1 MSSSAPADR
10 LLDDLND
17 AQLEAVRA
25 VDGPLAIIAG
35 AGTGKTRVISRRT
48 AFAIA
53 SGAVPADQVLVV
65 TFTDKAAGEMMQRL
79 RGLGLP
85 GVTARTVHAHALSQL
100 RHFWPL
106 RHDGAPLP
114 EILDSKLPILIR
126 LARGLPG
133 HYRFTAAKD
142 LADEIEWAK
151 SRQLDP
157 RAYGDAVA
165 ADREPPIPVDLFIR
179 VFGDYERA
187 KTRAGR
193 IDFDDMLGEAIRLLE
208 DDREATATIRSRKR
222 WFSVDEYQDT
232 SPLQERLLELW
243 LGDGRDICVVGDEDQ
258 TIYTFA
264 GASSTFLTTFADR
277 HDGARVVALTE
288 NYRSSPEVLEFANRL
303 IASSG
308 RTKRL
313 TATKPSGP
321 QPTIAGHR
329 TAEAEL
335 AALVAW
341 VRRLVAGGTPAPE
354 IAVLVRM
361 NAQLE
366 PIETALTR
374 AGIGYRVRGVGFYRR
389 PDVRAA
395 IELVRRGRP
404 AAGTSL
410 GDEVRTVWARELGH
424 DERVAPA
431 GEEARERS
439 AALDTLLGILDDLV
453 AADPETDRA
462 AFLGELERRAATER
476 AGGADGIELATYHR
490 AKGLEWDAVYLPM
503 LEEGSLPIRQALDD
517 EDAIDEERRL
527 LYVGITRARLHL
539 ALSWADQRETRGRD
553 TRRKPSRFLAG
564 LVPRRSRAAAGRD
577 SRDGRD
583 GRDGRA
589 GRGGRVVILPDGFAP
604 ASPRDGDSPLLAA
617 LRTWRTGRARGDAVP
632 AFVVAHDSTLAS
644 IAEAQPETLAAL
656 RRVRG
661 MGPAKLEK
669 YGPEILTVIAR
680 ASEDG
685 TRDGATP
692 ADTTRGGA
700 TPVDATRD
708 GATDGDETAGTA

>member
-1 MSSSAPADR
+1 
-10 LLDDLND
+10 
-17 AQLEAVRA
+17 
-25 VDGPLAIIAG
+25 
-35 AGTGKTRVISRRT
+35 
-48 AFAIA
+48 
-53 SGAVPADQVLVV
+53 
-65 TFTDKAAGEMMQRL
+65 
-79 RGLGLP
+79 
-85 GVTARTVHAHALSQL
+85 VHAHALSQL

-157 RAYGDAVA
+157 RGYGDGATA
-165 ADREPPIPVDLFIR
+165 ADREPPIPFDLFIR

-193 IDFDDMLGEAIRLLE
+193 IDFDDMLGETIRLLE
-208 DDREATATIRSRKR
+208 DDPEATETIRSRKR

-232 SPLQERLLELW
+232 SPLQERLLRLW

-264 GASSTFLTTFADR
+264 GASSSFLTTFAER
-277 HDGARVVALTE
+277 HDGARVVELTE
-288 NYRSSPEVLEFANRL
+288 NYRSSPEVLELANRL
-303 IASSG
+303 IAASG

-313 TATKPSGP
+313 TATMPSGP
-321 QPTIAGHR
+321 PPTISAHR
-329 TAEAEL
+329 TADAEL

-341 VRRLVAGGTPAPE
+341 VRGLVDRGTPAPQ
-354 IAVLVRM
+354 IAVLVRT

-366 PIETALTR
+366 PIETALMR

-410 GDEVRTVWARELGH
+410 SDDVRATWARELGY
-424 DERVAPA
+424 DERAA
-431 GEEARERS
+431 ANGDEARERA

-453 AADPETDRA
+453 AANPETDRT
-462 AFLGELERRAATER
+462 AFLDELERRAATER
-476 AGGADGIELATYHR
+476 AGGADGIELATFHR

-517 EDAIDEERRL
+517 ADAIEEERRL
-527 LYVGITRARLHL
+527 LYVGITRARVHL
-539 ALSWADQRETRGRD
+539 ALSWADQRETRGKD
-553 TRRKPSRFLAG
+553 TRRKPSRFLAA
-564 LVPRRSRAAAGRD
+564 LVPRRSGPAGGRESRAARNG
-577 SRDGRD
+577 G
-583 GRDGRA
+583 
-589 GRGGRVVILPDGFAP
+589 GGRTGSVIELPDGFAP
-604 ASPRDGDSPLLAA
+604 PRTREGDSPLLAA
-617 LRTWRTGRARGDAVP
+617 LRTWRTGRARADGVP
-632 AFVVAHDSTLAS
+632 AFVVAHDTALAS
-644 IAEAQPETLAAL
+644 IAEAQPTTLAAL
-656 RRVRG
+656 RLVRG

-669 YGPEILTVIAR
+669 YGPEILAVIAK
-680 ASEDG
+680 D
-685 TRDGATP
+685 
-692 ADTTRGGA
+692 AD
-700 TPVDATRD
+700 
-708 GATDGDETAGTA
+708 

>member
-1 MSSSAPADR
+1 LAVFTSAPADR
-10 LLDDLND
+10 LLDGLNE
-17 AQLEAVRA
+17 AQLEAVRT

-53 SGAVPADQVLVV
+53 SGVVPQDQVLVV
-65 TFTDKAAGEMMQRL
+65 TFTDKAAGEMMERL

-85 GVTARTVHAHALSQL
+85 GVAARTFHAHALSQL

-133 HYRFTAAKD
+133 HYRFTPAKD

-157 RAYGDAVA
+157 RGYIDAA
-165 ADREPPIPVDLFIR
+165 TAGDREPPIPVDLFVR

-193 IDFDDMLGEAIRLLE
+193 IDFDDMLSEAIRLLE
-208 DDREATATIRSRKR
+208 DDPEATATIRARKR

-232 SPLQERLLELW
+232 SPLQERLLGLW
-243 LGDGRDICVVGDEDQ
+243 LGDGRDVCVVGDEDQ

-264 GASSTFLTTFADR
+264 GASSSFLTTFADR
-277 HDGARVVALTE
+277 HAGARVVALTE
-288 NYRSSPEVLEFANRL
+288 NYRSSPEVLELANRL
-303 IASSG
+303 IAGSG

-313 TATKPSGP
+313 TAIRSSGP

-329 TAEAEL
+329 TAEGEL
-335 AALVAW
+335 AALVAR
-341 VRRLVAGGTPAPE
+341 VRQLVDAGTPAPQ

-361 NAQLE
+361 NAQLV
-366 PIETALTR
+366 PIEAALTR

-395 IELVRRGRP
+395 IELVRRGEP
-404 AAGTSL
+404 AAGTTL
-410 GDEVRTVWARELGH
+410 RDDVRAVWARELGH
-424 DERVAPA
+424 DDRVAPE
-431 GEEARERS
+431 GDEARERA

-453 AADPETDRA
+453 ADGPATDRA

-476 AGGADGIELATYHR
+476 AGGADGIELATLHR
-490 AKGLEWDAVYLPM
+490 AKGLEWDAVFLPM

-517 EDAIDEERRL
+517 EAAVEEERRL

-539 ALSWADQRETRGRD
+539 SLSWADQRESRGRD
-553 TRRKPSRFLAG
+553 TRRQPSRFLAG
-564 LVPRRSRAAAGRD
+564 LVPRRSGSLGAREGSEGRN
-577 SRDGRD
+577 
-583 GRDGRA
+583 
-589 GRGGRVVILPDGFAP
+589 GRVVVVPDGIAP
-604 ASPRDGDSPLLAA
+604 RRSRDDDSPLLAG
-617 LRTWRTGRARGDAVP
+617 LRAWRTERARADAVP
-632 AFVVAHDSTLAS
+632 AYVVAHDTTLAS
-644 IAEAQPETLAAL
+644 IAEARPTTLAAL

-669 YGPEILTVIAR
+669 YGPDILGVV
-680 ASEDG
+680 ASVG
-685 TRDGATP
+685 DGAAS
-692 ADTTRGGA
+692 AD
-700 TPVDATRD
+700 
-708 GATDGDETAGTA
+708 

>member
-1 MSSSAPADR
+1 VSTSAPTDR
-10 LLDDLND
+10 LLDDLNE

-53 SGAVPADQVLVV
+53 SGSVPPDQVLVV
-65 TFTDKAAGEMMQRL
+65 TFTDKAAGEMMERL

-133 HYRFTAAKD
+133 HYRFTPAKD

-157 RAYGDAVA
+157 RGYGDGTTA
-165 ADREPPIPVDLFIR
+165 ADREPPIPIDLFIR

-193 IDFDDMLGEAIRLLE
+193 IDFDDMLGETIRLLE
-208 DDREATATIRSRKR
+208 DDPEATETIRSRKR

-232 SPLQERLLELW
+232 SPLQERLLRLW

-264 GASSTFLTTFADR
+264 GASSSFLTTFAER
-277 HDGARVVALTE
+277 HGGARVIELTE
-288 NYRSSPEVLEFANRL
+288 NYRSSPEVLELASRL
-303 IASSG
+303 IAASG

-313 TATKPSGP
+313 TATGPSGP
-321 QPTIAGHR
+321 PPTISGHR
-329 TAEAEL
+329 TADAEL

-341 VRRLVAGGTPAPE
+341 VRRLVDRGTPAPQ
-354 IAVLVRM
+354 IAVLVRT

-395 IELVRRGRP
+395 IELVRGGRP
-404 AAGTSL
+404 AVGTSL
-410 GDEVRTVWARELGH
+410 SDDVRATWARELGY
-424 DERVAPA
+424 DERVAPD
-431 GEEARERS
+431 GDEARERA

-453 AADPETDRA
+453 VANPETDQT

-476 AGGADGIELATYHR
+476 AGGADGIELATFHR

-517 EDAIDEERRL
+517 ADAIEEERRL
-527 LYVGITRARLHL
+527 LYVGITRARVHL
-539 ALSWADQRETRGRD
+539 ALSWADQRETRGKD

-564 LVPRRSRAAAGRD
+564 LVPRRSGPAAGRE
-577 SRDGRD
+577 SRDGPRS
-583 GRDGRA
+583 G
-589 GRGGRVVILPDGFAP
+589 GGRTGSVIVLPDGFAP
-604 ASPRDGDSPLLAA
+604 PRSREGDSPLLAA
-617 LRTWRTGRARGDAVP
+617 LRTWRSGRARADGVP
-632 AFVVAHDSTLAS
+632 AFVVAHNTALAS
-644 IAEAQPETLAAL
+644 IAEAHPTTLAAL

-669 YGPEILTVIAR
+669 YGPEILAVIAK
-680 ASEDG
+680 A
-685 TRDGATP
+685 
-692 ADTTRGGA
+692 AD
-700 TPVDATRD
+700 
-708 GATDGDETAGTA
+708 

>member
-1 MSSSAPADR
+1 VSTSAPADR
-10 LLDDLND
+10 LLDGLNE

-25 VDGPLAIIAG
+25 IDGPLAIIAG

-53 SGAVPADQVLVV
+53 SGAVPPNQVLVV
-65 TFTDKAAGEMMQRL
+65 TFTDKAAGEMMERL
-79 RGLGLP
+79 RDLGLP

-133 HYRFTAAKD
+133 HYRFTPAKD

-157 RAYGDAVA
+157 RGYGDGATA
-165 ADREPPIPVDLFIR
+165 ADREPPIPIDLFIR

-193 IDFDDMLGEAIRLLE
+193 IDFDDMLGETIRLLE
-208 DDREATATIRSRKR
+208 GDLEATETIRSRKR

-232 SPLQERLLELW
+232 SPLQERLLRLW

-264 GASSTFLTTFADR
+264 GASSSFLTTFADR
-277 HDGARVVALTE
+277 HEGARVVELAE
-288 NYRSSPEVLEFANRL
+288 NYRSSPEVLELANRL
-303 IASSG
+303 IAASG

-313 TATKPSGP
+313 TATRPSGP
-321 QPTIAGHR
+321 PPTISGHR
-329 TAEAEL
+329 TADAEL
-335 AALVAW
+335 VALVAW
-341 VRRLVAGGTPAPE
+341 VRRLVDQGTPPPQ
-354 IAVLVRM
+354 IAVLVRT

-366 PIETALTR
+366 PIESALTR

-395 IELVRRGRP
+395 IALVRRGPP
-404 AAGTSL
+404 AAGTTLS
-410 GDEVRTVWARELGH
+410 DDVRTTWARELGY
-424 DERVAPA
+424 DERVAAA
-431 GEEARERS
+431 GDEARERA

-453 AADPETDRA
+453 AANPETDRS

-476 AGGADGIELATYHR
+476 AGGADGIDLATFHR

-517 EDAIDEERRL
+517 DDAIEEERRL
-527 LYVGITRARLHL
+527 LYVGITRARVDL

-553 TRRKPSRFLAG
+553 TRRQPSRFLAG
-564 LVPRRSRAAAGRD
+564 LVPRRSGPAGGRE
-577 SRDGRD
+577 SRDGRTS
-583 GRDGRA
+583 G
-589 GRGGRVVILPDGFAP
+589 GGRTGSVIVLPDGFDP
-604 ASPRDGDSPLLAA
+604 PRSREGDSPLLAA
-617 LRTWRTGRARGDAVP
+617 LRKWRTGRARADGVP
-632 AFVVAHDSTLAS
+632 AFVVAHDTALAS
-644 IAEAQPETLAAL
+644 IAEAHPTTLAAL
-656 RRVRG
+656 RRVKG

-669 YGPEILTVIAR
+669 YGPEILAVVAQ
-680 ASEDG
+680 E
-685 TRDGATP
+685 
-692 ADTTRGGA
+692 
-700 TPVDATRD
+700 
-708 GATDGDETAGTA
+708 GD

>member
-1 MSSSAPADR
+1 VSTSAPADR
-10 LLDDLND
+10 LFDGLNE

-25 VDGPLAIIAG
+25 IDGPLAIIAG

-53 SGAVPADQVLVV
+53 SGAVTPDQVLVV
-65 TFTDKAAGEMMQRL
+65 TFTDKAAGEMMERL

-126 LARGLPG
+126 LARALPG
-133 HYRFTAAKD
+133 HYRFTPAKD

-157 RAYGDAVA
+157 RGYGDGATA
-165 ADREPPIPVDLFIR
+165 ADREPPIPIDLFIR

-187 KTRAGR
+187 KNRAGR
-193 IDFDDMLGEAIRLLE
+193 IDFDDMLGETIRLLE
-208 DDREATATIRSRKR
+208 DDPEATETIRSRKR

-232 SPLQERLLELW
+232 SPLQERLLRLW

-264 GASSTFLTTFADR
+264 GASSAFLMTFADR
-277 HDGARVVALTE
+277 HEGARVVELTE
-288 NYRSSPEVLEFANRL
+288 NYRSSPEVLELANRL
-303 IASSG
+303 IAASG

-313 TATKPSGP
+313 TATRPSGP
-321 QPTIAGHR
+321 PPTIGGHR
-329 TAEAEL
+329 TADAEL
-335 AALVAW
+335 VALVAW
-341 VRRLVAGGTPAPE
+341 VSRLVDQGTPPPQ
-354 IAVLVRM
+354 IAVLVRT

-404 AAGTSL
+404 AAGTRLS
-410 GDEVRTVWARELGH
+410 DDVRATWARELGYE
-424 DERVAPA
+424 ERVAPDRD
-431 GEEARERS
+431 EARERA

-453 AADPETDRA
+453 AANPETDRT
-462 AFLGELERRAATER
+462 AFLDELERRAATER
-476 AGGADGIELATYHR
+476 AGGADGIELATFHR

-517 EDAIDEERRL
+517 DDAIEEERRL
-527 LYVGITRARLHL
+527 LYVGITRARVDL
-539 ALSWADQRETRGRD
+539 ALSWADQRETRGKD
-553 TRRKPSRFLAG
+553 TRRRPSRFLAG
-564 LVPRRSRAAAGRD
+564 LVPRRSGPAADRK
-577 SRDGRD
+577 SRDGLS
-583 GRDGRA
+583 GG
-589 GRGGRVVILPDGFAP
+589 GGRTGSVIVLPDGFAP
-604 ASPRDGDSPLLAA
+604 PRSHEGDSPLLAA
-617 LRTWRTGRARGDAVP
+617 LRTWRTGRARADGVS
-632 AFVVAHDSTLAS
+632 AFVVAHDSALAS
-644 IAEAQPETLAAL
+644 IAEAHPTTLAAL

-669 YGPEILTVIAR
+669 YGPEILAVVAH
-680 ASEDG
+680 A
-685 TRDGATP
+685 
-692 ADTTRGGA
+692 AD
-700 TPVDATRD
+700 
-708 GATDGDETAGTA
+708 

>member
-1 MSSSAPADR
+1 VSTSAPADR
-10 LLDDLND
+10 LLDGLNE

-25 VDGPLAIIAG
+25 IDGPLAIIAG

-53 SGAVPADQVLVV
+53 SGAVPPNQVLVV
-65 TFTDKAAGEMMQRL
+65 TFTDKAAGEMMERL
-79 RGLGLP
+79 RDLGLP

-133 HYRFTAAKD
+133 HYRFTPAKD

-157 RAYGDAVA
+157 RGYGDGATA
-165 ADREPPIPVDLFIR
+165 ADREPPIPIDLFIR

-193 IDFDDMLGEAIRLLE
+193 IDFDDMLGETIRLLE
-208 DDREATATIRSRKR
+208 GDLEATETIRSRKR

-232 SPLQERLLELW
+232 SPLQERLLRLW

-264 GASSTFLTTFADR
+264 GASSSFLTTFADR
-277 HDGARVVALTE
+277 HEGARVVELAE
-288 NYRSSPEVLEFANRL
+288 NYRSSPEVLELANRL
-303 IASSG
+303 IAASG

-313 TATKPSGP
+313 TATRPSGP
-321 QPTIAGHR
+321 PPTISGHR
-329 TAEAEL
+329 TADAEL
-335 AALVAW
+335 VALVAW
-341 VRRLVAGGTPAPE
+341 VRRLVDQGTPPPQ
-354 IAVLVRM
+354 IAVLVRT

-366 PIETALTR
+366 PIESALTR

-395 IELVRRGRP
+395 IALVRRGPP
-404 AAGTSL
+404 AAGTTLS
-410 GDEVRTVWARELGH
+410 DDVRTTWARELGY
-424 DERVAPA
+424 DERVAAA
-431 GEEARERS
+431 GDEARERA

-453 AADPETDRA
+453 AANPETDRS

-476 AGGADGIELATYHR
+476 AGGADGIDLATFHR

-517 EDAIDEERRL
+517 DDAIEEERRL
-527 LYVGITRARLHL
+527 LYVGITRARVDL

-553 TRRKPSRFLAG
+553 TRRQPSRFLAG
-564 LVPRRSRAAAGRD
+564 LVPRRSGPAGGRE
-577 SRDGRD
+577 SRDGRTS
-583 GRDGRA
+583 G
-589 GRGGRVVILPDGFAP
+589 GGRTGSVIVLPDGFDP
-604 ASPRDGDSPLLAA
+604 PRSREGDSPLLAA
-617 LRTWRTGRARGDAVP
+617 LRKWRTGRARADGVP
-632 AFVVAHDSTLAS
+632 AFVVAHDTALAS
-644 IAEAQPETLAAL
+644 IAEAHPTTLAAL
-656 RRVRG
+656 RRVKG
-661 MGPAKLEK
+661 LGPAKLEK
-669 YGPEILTVIAR
+669 YGPEILAVVAQ
-680 ASEDG
+680 E
-685 TRDGATP
+685 
-692 ADTTRGGA
+692 
-700 TPVDATRD
+700 
-708 GATDGDETAGTA
+708 GD

>member
-1 MSSSAPADR
+1 VSTSAPADW
-10 LLDDLND
+10 LLDGLNE

-25 VDGPLAIIAG
+25 IDGPLAIIAG

-53 SGAVPADQVLVV
+53 SGAVTPDQVLVV
-65 TFTDKAAGEMMQRL
+65 TFTDKAAGEMMERL

-133 HYRFTAAKD
+133 HYRFTPAKD

-157 RAYGDAVA
+157 RSYTDGATA
-165 ADREPPIPVDLFIR
+165 ADREPPIPIDLFVR

-193 IDFDDMLGEAIRLLE
+193 IDFDDMLGETIRLLE
-208 DDREATATIRSRKR
+208 DDSEATETIRSRKR

-232 SPLQERLLELW
+232 SPLQERLLRLW

-264 GASSTFLTTFADR
+264 GASSAFLTTFADR
-277 HDGARVVALTE
+277 HEGARVVELTE
-288 NYRSSPEVLEFANRL
+288 NYRSSPEVLELANRL
-303 IASSG
+303 IAASG

-321 QPTIAGHR
+321 PPTISGHR
-329 TAEAEL
+329 TADAEL
-335 AALVAW
+335 VALVAW
-341 VRRLVAGGTPAPE
+341 VRRLVDQGTPPPQ
-354 IAVLVRM
+354 IAVLVRT

-389 PDVRAA
+389 PDVRVA

-410 GDEVRTVWARELGH
+410 SDDVRATWARELGYE
-424 DERVAPA
+424 ERVAPDRD
-431 GEEARERS
+431 EARERA

-453 AADPETDRA
+453 AANPETDRTA
-462 AFLGELERRAATER
+462 LLDELERRAATER
-476 AGGADGIELATYHR
+476 AGGADGIELATFHR

-517 EDAIDEERRL
+517 DDAIEEERRL
-527 LYVGITRARLHL
+527 LYVGITRARVDL
-539 ALSWADQRETRGRD
+539 ALSWADQRETRGKD
-553 TRRKPSRFLAG
+553 TRRRPSRFLAG
-564 LVPRRSRAAAGRD
+564 LVPRRSGPATDRK
-577 SRDGRD
+577 SRDGRSS
-583 GRDGRA
+583 G
-589 GRGGRVVILPDGFAP
+589 GGRSGSVIVLPDGLAP
-604 ASPRDGDSPLLAA
+604 PRSREGDSPLLAA
-617 LRTWRTGRARGDAVP
+617 LRTWRTGRARADGVP
-632 AFVVAHDSTLAS
+632 AFVVAHDTALAS
-644 IAEAQPETLAAL
+644 IAEAHPTTLAAL

-669 YGPEILTVIAR
+669 YGPEILAVIAK
-680 ASEDG
+680 A
-685 TRDGATP
+685 
-692 ADTTRGGA
+692 AD
-700 TPVDATRD
+700 
-708 GATDGDETAGTA
+708 